1 MTPPAHRNCD
11 HVHVHVVVVVVVVV
25 CVQAIVV
32 VVVIIVVPVVV
43 VIAVVGNY
51 IGSNA
56 SGRQHKVQECEGAA
70 KLSTF
75 PSPQSAGWEVETIF
89 TLRKNFT
96 QMNTSKY
103 SIAFQVS
110 LKIQTDSCF
119 FKES

>member
-1 MTPPAHRNCD
+1 MTSPAHRNCD
-11 HVHVHVVVVVVVVV
+11 HVHVHVVVVIVVVV

-32 VVVIIVVPVVV
+32 VVVVVVVSVVV

-75 PSPQSAGWEVETIF
+75 PSPQSCRPSAGWEVETIF
-89 TLRKNFT
+89 TLREL
-96 QMNTSKY
+96 Y
-103 SIAFQVS
+103 
-110 LKIQTDSCF
+110 TDEYKQIF
-119 FKES
+119 